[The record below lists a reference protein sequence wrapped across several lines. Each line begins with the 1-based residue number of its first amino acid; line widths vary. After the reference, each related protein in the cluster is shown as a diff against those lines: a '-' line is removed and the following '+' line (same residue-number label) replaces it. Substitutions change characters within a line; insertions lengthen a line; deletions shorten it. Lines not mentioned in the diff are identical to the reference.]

1 MNSKT
6 TLPVAQTPQ
15 QVAANYGISTGTLAN
30 MRSQKRGP
38 RFYKIGN
45 GKIIYKTVDVEAF
58 FFSHPVMT
66 KDSLES

>member
-30 MRSQKRGP
+30 MRYQKRGP
-38 RFYKIGN
+38 SFYKIGY
-45 GKIIYKTVDVEAF
+45 GKIIYKTVDV
-58 FFSHPVMT
+58 
-66 KDSLES
+66 